1 MTFVKRVGE
10 FSALKVGF
18 VVYALFGLLAGLVC
32 SGLAFAGMPFGLEAR
47 MGFNGILR
55 LLPLILC
62 PLFYGIIGAIVTFI
76 GALIYNLASRW
87 TGGLEVDIG

>member
-1 MTFVKRVGE
+1 MTVVKCIGK
-10 FSALKVGF
+10 FSVLKVGF

-32 SGLAFAGMPFGLEAR
+32 SGFAFAGMPFGLEAH
-47 MGFNGILR
+47 MGFKGILG
-55 LLPLILC
+55 LLPLFLC
-62 PLFYGIIGAIVTFI
+62 PLFYGIIGAIVTFV

>member
-1 MTFVKRVGE
+1 MAVVKSIGK

-18 VVYALFGLLAGLVC
+18 LVFAVLGLVAGLLS
-32 SGLAFAGMPFGLEAR
+32 SGFAFAGMPLGLEAR
-47 MGFNGILR
+47 MGFKGIFV

-62 PLFYGIIGAIVTFI
+62 PLFYGIIGAIVTFV

-87 TGGLEVDIG
+87 TGGLEVDIV

>member
-1 MTFVKRVGE
+1 MTFVKRVGK
-10 FSALKVGF
+10 FSALKAGF
-18 VVYALFGLLAGLVC
+18 VVSALFGLLVGLVC
-32 SGLAFAGMPFGLEAR
+32 TAFAFAGVPFGFEAR
-47 MGFNGILR
+47 MGFKG
-55 LLPLILC
+55 LLGLLLLILC